1 MINNVKQHFRPDE
14 GPFID
19 ELQGQ
24 IATVENQYRPVL
36 TSFLNPRQVYIA
48 QTLVNRND
56 NVHAQASGG
65 YPNAEMQRLL
75 IYPDYFTPTDEDFEI
90 QVLQVDYPTKF
101 AELHHRQIMG
111 TLLGEGLERSSFGD
125 IITDGEG
132 QWQVV
137 MTNQMAKF
145 VDQQV
150 DHVGRIKVRWL
161 AIEGNPLEASDD
173 WEPMTTT
180 VSSLRLD
187 TIIASAFNY
196 SRNRSKQ
203 IVEHQ
208 LAQVNWEVMDRP
220 DYSLVV
226 HDIISVRHAGRIRV
240 DNLGTVTRKG
250 KQRISLSV
258 IHA

>member
-1 MINNVKQHFRPDE
+1 MISNVKQHFRPDE

-24 IATVENQYRPVL
+24 IAVSESQYRPVL
-36 TSFLNPRQVYIA
+36 TAFLNPRQVYIA

-56 NVHAQASGG
+56 HVRARTNGG

-75 IYPDYFTPTDEDFEI
+75 IYPDYFSPTDQDFDL

-101 AELHHRQIMG
+101 AELHHRQIMR

-125 IITDGEG
+125 IITDGNG
-132 QWQVV
+132 CWQVV
-137 MTNQMAKF
+137 MSNQMARF
-145 VDQQV
+145 VNQQV

-161 AIEGNPLEASDD
+161 PVDGVPLMATDD
-173 WEPMTTT
+173 WEPMVTT

-187 TIIASAFNY
+187 TVIASAFHY
-196 SRNRSKQ
+196 SRNRAEQ
-203 IVEHQ
+203 LIDHQ
-208 LAQVNWEVMDRP
+208 LVQVNWETIDRP

-226 HDIISVRHAGRIRV
+226 HDIISVRHAGRIRI
-240 DNLGTVTRKG
+240 DELGPITRKH
-250 KQRISLSV
+250 KQRITLSV